1 MKRVVLL
8 GGGHAHL
15 HVLEDLARMRLPGA
29 EVALVSPFDRQMYS
43 GMVPGLVAGHYPVQA
58 CAIALPP
65 LARAAGVMLLPTSA
79 KALDAAH
86 RRVQL
91 ADGQWLP
98 YDVLSVDTGATLSR
112 DALPGAREH
121 ALFLRPIEH
130 FVQLLDG
137 LFKLAATRALDV
149 VVVGGGAAGFEV
161 ALALA
166 HRLGTVGDG
175 GSRVAL
181 VTGGGPA
188 LGGYPQ
194 KVQRLGAA
202 ALQRGRVTVLPGAC
216 EAIAADHVRLDS
228 GARVACNAPVIALGA
243 QAAPWLQGGGLE
255 LDDQGF
261 IVTGPT
267 LQSRSHPE
275 VFAAGDAAS
284 RPDAPHPRSGVHAV
298 RAGPALARNLRLFV
312 GGAALP
318 PYQPPPRTLNL
329 LSCGGRR
336 AIMAWGEHAAEGAW
350 CWWWKDRI
358 DRAFVRRF
366 GAALSPAGGS

>member
-8 GGGHAHL
+8 GGGHVHL
-15 HVLEDLARMRLPGA
+15 HVLQDLARMRLPGA
-29 EVALVSPFDRQMYS
+29 EVLLVTPFDRQVYS
-43 GMVPGLVAGHYPVQA
+43 GMVPGVVAGHYPAHA
-58 CAIALPP
+58 CAIPLPP
-65 LARAAGVMLLPTSA
+65 LARAAGAHLLQVAATV
-79 KALDAAH
+79 LDAAG

-98 YDVLSVDTGATLSR
+98 YDVLSLDTGATLSR
-112 DALPGAREH
+112 DVLPGARDH

-130 FVQLLDG
+130 FVRLIDR
-137 LFKLAATRALDV
+137 LFELAAQRALDV
-149 VVVGGGAAGFEV
+149 VVVGGGAAGFET

-166 HRLGTVGDG
+166 HRLRAVGDG
-175 GSRVAL
+175 ASRVAL

-194 KVQRLGAA
+194 RVQRLGAQ
-202 ALQRGRVTVLPGAC
+202 ALQRGRVTVLPAAC
-216 EAIAADHVRLDS
+216 TEIAPGHVRLDS
-228 GARVACNAPVIALGA
+228 GARVACDAPLLALGA
-243 QAAPWLQGGGLE
+243 QATPWLAGSGLE
-255 LDDQGF
+255 LDESGF
-261 IVTGPT
+261 VVTGPT

-275 VFAAGDAAS
+275 VFAAGDVAC

-298 RAGPALARNLRLFV
+298 RAGPALAQNLRLFV
-312 GGAALP
+312 GGAALR

-329 LSCGGRR
+329 LSCGDRR

-358 DRAFVRRF
+358 DRAFVRRH
-366 GAALSPAGGS
+366 GGPVSPAGGS